1 MTVRT
6 LIGLTAAACL
16 IGVIAARSAE
26 DKQAFEKI
34 ERGRYLAVVG
44 DCIGCHTAPG
54 GKPFAGGAALET
66 PFGTLLGP
74 NITPDVAT
82 GIGRSEEH
90 TSELQSLRHLVCR
103 LLLEKKKKP

>member
-6 LIGLTAAACL
+6 LTGLAAAACMV
-16 IGVIAARSAE
+16 GAIAARSAE
-26 DKQAFEKI
+26 DKQEFGKI

-82 GIGRSEEH
+82 GIGG
-90 TSELQSLRHLVCR
+90 
-103 LLLEKKKKP
+103 